1 MEATIYED
9 QSLLFLSKN
18 SYPQDN
24 GKMWLNLPNDCKSA
38 VKKEEFDISDLL
50 RSPDIGISSPDL
62 ETIVWRNF
70 PETCS
75 VKVPSSS
82 PPAQSLFPSQEDYSS
97 QQVTAEQEVF
107 ARGFTDALQR
117 LREEREVAQLPNFEE
132 ASWKESSKA
141 VDDSKCSF
149 ISYRFDSSYNL
160 PSFKDA
166 FLPAKLT
173 SRIKSKPV
181 QEVDTFIFKEP
192 ETVNHLEESEFSGW
206 FKVET
211 LEEGFSGQQQCSVKD
226 CLSNHSG
233 EDESDLSSTC
243 SSLPLSPPA
252 EEKGQEYCHEEF
264 EGDYNAIANMDFH
277 DGVDE
282 HDSFE
287 ADDGWTEETS
297 DIFEEKQAHKHWLTV
312 NTKLYNLSEP
322 IQEVDSLEERSPT
335 TAILDETFN
344 ARGSLKTERKRH
356 KNRLASYKCR
366 QKKLKRESRLET
378 TVEEL
383 YVENSRLMEELE
395 KLRRKRRQLEQ
406 TFMTHMSGVCDE
418 AHMQYA
424 ESFNVET
431 QQL

>member
-1 MEATIYED
+1 METTIYED
-9 QSLLFLSKN
+9 QSLLFLNKN

-24 GKMWLNLPNDCKSA
+24 GKMWLNLPNDCKNA

-75 VKVPSSS
+75 EKEPSTS
-82 PPAQSLFPSQEDYSS
+82 PPAPLLLLPQEDYSS
-97 QQVTAEQEVF
+97 PQVTAEQEVF

-117 LREEREVAQLPNFEE
+117 LREEREVVHFPNSEE
-132 ASWKESSKA
+132 ASWKESSKP
-141 VDDSKCSF
+141 VDDSKCCF
-149 ISYRFDSSYNL
+149 ISYRFDSSYHL
-160 PSFKDA
+160 PPFKDA

-173 SRIKSKPV
+173 NRTKSKPV
-181 QEVDTFIFKEP
+181 QEVDTCIFKER

-211 LEEGFSGQQQCSVKD
+211 LEEGFSGQQQCSLKD
-226 CLSNHSG
+226 CLSNYSG

-243 SSLPLSPPA
+243 SPLPFSSTA
-252 EEKGQEYCHEEF
+252 AKRGQEYCYEEF
-264 EGDYNAIANMDFH
+264 EGDCNAVGNMDFH

-282 HDSFE
+282 YDSFE
-287 ADDGWTEETS
+287 ASDGWTEETS
-297 DIFEEKQAHKHWLTV
+297 DMFEEKQAHKDWLTV

-322 IQEVDSLEERSPT
+322 VQEVDSLEEDSQT

-344 ARGSLKTERKRH
+344 ARGSLRTDRKRH
-356 KNRLASYKCR
+356 KNRLASWKCR
-366 QKKLKRESRLET
+366 QKKLERESKLET

-383 YVENSRLMEELE
+383 YVENSRLMTELE
-395 KLRRKRRQLEQ
+395 KLRRKRRELEQ
-406 TFMTHMSGVCDE
+406 TFIRHLSGGCDE

-431 QQL
+431 